1 MSTTI
6 ASESSDGRIWHRL
19 RGLIREQLRQG
30 LSPRQLTLALA
41 LGATVG
47 LLPTL
52 WGTSLLCFVLA
63 GVLRLNQPLV
73 QLANYLVYPL
83 QILLFI
89 PYLRAGDLVFGL
101 HSLPDDPGPLLVQL
115 HSQPL
120 LLVQQLGWANL
131 RAVAVWCASTPLL
144 MLIGFLCAVL
154 LVRWVPISSRE
165 KSA

>member
-6 ASESSDGRIWHRL
+6 ASDQSSR
-19 RGLIREQLRQG
+19 RGLTRLAALLREQVRQG
-30 LSPRQLTLALA
+30 LAPRELAMALA

-89 PYLRAGDLVFGL
+89 PYLRAGDLLFGL
-101 HSLPDDPGPLLVQL
+101 HGLPQDLGASLAQVQD
-115 HSQPL
+115 QPL
-120 LLVQQLGWANL
+120 QLVAQLGWANL
-131 RAVAVWCASTPLL
+131 RAAAVWGLSAPLL
-144 MLIGFLCAVL
+144 MLLCFLLARG
-154 LVRWVPISSRE
+154 LVRFLPRQNPH
-165 KSA
+165 AH